1 MISFESSNTK
11 RIAKNTLMLYF
22 RQILIML
29 VSLYTVRVVLNV
41 LGAEDYGIY
50 TVVAG
55 VVTMF
60 SFLNSVMATASQR
73 YFSFDLGKN
82 DIEHLNITFSVTF
95 QIYIFLAFV
104 IILFAETFGV
114 WFVNNKLV
122 IPCERLTAAN
132 WIFQAAILTFLLKF
146 ITTPYMACIIA
157 HENMNVYAYVSIV
170 EVVLNLAVAFLVIVS
185 KKDKLIVYGFLLTIV
200 ALVNTTIYRI
210 YCRKCYVECKFRL
223 VRDDAL
229 FKEIIGYSWWN
240 LFGSIA
246 TVFKNQGVSFI
257 LNMFFGPVLNAAQG
271 VATQVR
277 TAVSTF
283 ANNFMQAV
291 RPQIVKNYASK
302 DYVSMWNILYL
313 GCKISFFLNLIFFVP
328 LLSNVEYVLMLWV
341 KNVPNYTVVFVKL
354 LLIDSLI
361 ESISQPMAQANQAT
375 GKIALYQVMIGIIQF
390 LNLPLAYIFLKL
402 GFAPYIIYIVSLFC
416 TTFLVTCRLL
426 FLKKINDFKMKEIV
440 ERVFIPCFF
449 SSLFL
454 ISFAFFVSLNKE
466 TFISFLLDVVIKV
479 LISVV
484 LIFIIGFNKTERTR
498 FLNFIVT
505 RIRGKRI

>member
-1 MISFESSNTK
+1 
-11 RIAKNTLMLYF
+11 
-22 RQILIML
+22 ML

-50 TVVAG
+50 NVVAG

-82 DIEHLNITFSVTF
+82 DTEHLKTTFSVTF
-95 QIYIFLAFV
+95 QIYILLALIIVV
-104 IILFAETFGV
+104 IAETLGV

-122 IPCERLTAAN
+122 IPAERLTAAN
-132 WIFQAAILTFLLKF
+132 WIFQAAIITFLLKF

-170 EVVLNLAVAFLVIVS
+170 EVLLNLGVAYLIIILQ
-185 KKDKLIVYGFLLTIV
+185 KDKLIVYGFLLATV
-200 ALVNTTIYRI
+200 AFINTSIYRG
-210 YCRKCYVECKFRL
+210 YCHKHYDECKVQFIKNKI
-223 VRDDAL
+223 L
-229 FKEIIGYSWWN
+229 FKEIVGYSWWN

-257 LNMFFGPVLNAAQG
+257 LNMFFGPLLNAAQG

-291 RPQIVKNYASK
+291 RPQIVKNYAAK
-302 DYVSMWNILYL
+302 DYESMWNVLYL
-313 GCKISFFLNLIFFVP
+313 GCKISFFLNLIFLVP
-328 LLSNVEYVLMLWV
+328 LLSNVEYVLILWL
-341 KNVPNYTVVFVKL
+341 KNVPKYTVIFVKL
-354 LLIDSLI
+354 LLVDSLI

-390 LNLPLAYIFLKL
+390 MNLPLSYILLKL
-402 GFAPYIIYIVSLFC
+402 GFAPYIIYIVSLLC
-416 TTFLVTCRLL
+416 TIFLVTFRLL
-426 FLKKINDFKMKEIV
+426 FLKKINGFEMKEILK
-440 ERVFIPCFF
+440 RVFMPCFILA
-449 SSLFL
+449 LFL
-454 ISFAFFVSLNKE
+454 ISFAFFVSINKE
-466 TFISFLLDVVIKV
+466 TFITFLLDVVIKV

-484 LIFIIGFNKTERTR
+484 LIFIIGFNKIERDR
-498 FLNFIVT
+498 FSNFIFS
-505 RIRGKRI
+505 RIRGKSI